1 MKMRQP
7 DKSALQRHSTLV
19 EKNFKQKSSLHFNTL
34 FPILTHCAAIE
45 VLGRKMSSSR
55 RMSHPYGT
63 LPSSVL
69 PDLHIIAAEDRN
81 FYLGKADP
89 YFVLVFPSGDNY
101 HLDSSMTMSFCH
113 FGIPEDIPKLFA

>member
-34 FPILTHCAAIE
+34 FPILTHYAAIE

-55 RMSHPYGT
+55 QMSHPYGT

-69 PDLHIIAAEDRN
+69 PDLHIIAAEGRN
-81 FYLGKADP
+81 FFILGKQILIL
-89 YFVLVFPSGDNY
+89 Y
-101 HLDSSMTMSFCH
+101 
-113 FGIPEDIPKLFA
+113 

>member
-7 DKSALQRHSTLV
+7 DKSALQRRSTLV

-55 RMSHPYGT
+55 QMSHPYGT
-63 LPSSVL
+63 HTTRFSVIL
-69 PDLHIIAAEDRN
+69 DLHIIA
-81 FYLGKADP
+81 
-89 YFVLVFPSGDNY
+89 V
-101 HLDSSMTMSFCH
+101 
-113 FGIPEDIPKLFA
+113 